1 MRIAYAILSVK
12 RMFLLIYIS
21 ICNVMSLK
29 RKQVAAKQTFVF
41 WTHQLTNILRSRIF
55 VSLYYNEYKKANLLA

>member
-12 RMFLLIYIS
+12 RMFLLVCIS

-29 RKQVAAKQTFVF
+29 RKQVAAKQTFV
-41 WTHQLTNILRSRIF
+41 LLG
-55 VSLYYNEYKKANLLA
+55 LCYNERK